1 MSQSAAK
8 LDIQFYDYHPEQSD
22 FYNEVIEGL
31 QASPKMI
38 PPKFFYDEA
47 GSRLFEQICQL
58 PEYYPTRT
66 EQKILEDNANE
77 IADMIGSYPYII
89 EPGCGSCEKIRLLLD
104 SLKPEAYVPM
114 DISKDFLQA
123 SARAISV
130 EFPWLDVHAAC
141 IDFTEP
147 MRLPFCPDDVRK
159 LAFFPGS
166 SIGNFEPAY
175 AQQFLHHVVELVG
188 TAGGMLIGVDLK
200 KDEQTLNDAYNDKSG
215 VTADFNLN
223 VLSRINE
230 ELDADF
236 NLDDFDHHAFYNADL
251 GRIEMHLIS
260 QKTQTIKIGDH
271 FIDFDPGESIHTEN
285 SYKYTI
291 NEFQALAT
299 AAGFRP
305 VHVWTDS
312 DEIFSVHYFEVPGC

>member
-22 FYNEVIEGL
+22 FYSEVIEGL
-31 QASPKMI
+31 QASPKVI

-47 GSRLFEQICQL
+47 GSLLFEQICQL

-66 EQKILEDNANE
+66 EQKILQDNANE

-104 SLKPEAYVPM
+104 ILKPEAYVPM
-114 DISKDFLQA
+114 DISKDFLQT

-141 IDFTEP
+141 VDFTEP
-147 MRLPFCPDDVRK
+147 MTLPFCPDDVRK

-175 AQQFLHHVVELVG
+175 ARRFLRHVVDLVG

-200 KDEQTLNDAYNDKSG
+200 KDEQILNDAYNDKSG

-236 NLDDFDHHAFYNADL
+236 DLEHFDHHAFYNTDL
-251 GRIEMHLIS
+251 SRIEMHLVS
-260 QKTQTIKIGDH
+260 QKTQTIKIGDNQIG
-271 FIDFDPGESIHTEN
+271 FSIGETIHTEN
-285 SYKYTI
+285 SYKYTVS
-291 NEFQALAT
+291 EFQELAIS
-299 AAGFRP
+299 AGFRP
-305 VHVWTDS
+305 VHVWTDQ
-312 DEIFSVHYFEVPGC
+312 DGLFSVHYFEVPD

>member
-1 MSQSAAK
+1 MSQSATK
-8 LDIQFYDYHPEQSD
+8 RDIQFYDYHPEQSD

-38 PPKFFYDEA
+38 PPKFFYDET

-66 EQKILEDNANE
+66 EQKILQENASE
-77 IADMIGSYPYII
+77 IADIIGTYPYII

-104 SLKPEAYVPM
+104 ILKPKAYVPM
-114 DISKDFLQA
+114 DISKDFLQT
-123 SARAISV
+123 SARAISM
-130 EFPWLDVHAAC
+130 EYPWLDVHAAC
-141 IDFTEP
+141 VDFTAP
-147 MRLPFCPDDVRK
+147 MHLPFCPEDVRK

-175 AQQFLHHVVELVG
+175 ARQFLHHVADLVG
-188 TAGGMLIGVDLK
+188 PAGGMLIGVDLK
-200 KDEQTLNDAYNDKSG
+200 KDEQILIDAYNDKSG

-236 NLDDFDHHAFYNADL
+236 NPRDFDHHAFYNTDL
-251 GRIEMHLIS
+251 GRVEMHLIS
-260 QKTQTIKIGDH
+260 QKTQTVKIGDKH
-271 FIDFDPGESIHTEN
+271 IGFGSGESIHTEN
-285 SYKYTI
+285 SYKYTV
-291 NEFQALAT
+291 NEFQALAVS
-299 AAGFRP
+299 AGFCP
-305 VHVWTDS
+305 VHVWTDE
-312 DEIFSVHYFEVPGC
+312 DELFSVHYFEVPSE